1 MKQTRIL
8 VVDDSAFMRRALK
21 QMLESDP
28 DIVVIDTARD
38 GSEAVEKTVQLRP
51 DLVTMDIEMPKMNGL
66 DALRL
71 IMEKRPTPV
80 LMVSSLTSEGANVT
94 LEAMELGALDFI
106 PKNLSEMSVNI
117 LKVKEDLLKKVKL
130 LAKKKLGRPV
140 KRQAVKRPNISTLS
154 KKFDSY
160 TSQRR
165 IGIISI
171 GTSTGGPMALQK
183 ILPYL
188 PANLPVGV
196 VVAQHMPAAFT
207 GTFAQRLN
215 KISQL
220 EIREAVNGDII
231 KQGVVLVAP
240 GGKHMRV
247 KRIGAIETR
256 VVISDEPKTALYKP
270 SVNELMLS
278 VAEFYPGRAL
288 GVILTGMGND
298 GHAGI
303 KAIKQSGGKAFAQDE
318 ESSVVYGMPRAVVDD
333 NLADKVL
340 PIDTMVG
347 ELINAV

>member
-8 VVDDSAFMRRALK
+8 VVDDSAFMRRAIK

-28 DIVVIDTARD
+28 DIVVIDTARN
-38 GSEAVEKTVQLRP
+38 GIEAIEKTIQLRP
-51 DLVTMDIEMPKMNGL
+51 DLVTLDIEMPKMNGL
-66 DALRL
+66 EALKI

-80 LMVSSLTSEGANVT
+80 LMVSSLTSDGAKVT

-117 LKVKEDLLKKVKL
+117 LRVKEDLVKKVKL
-130 LAKKKLGRPV
+130 LANKKVQRPA
-140 KRQAVKRPNISTLS
+140 RQQKTAQPRVLEVS
-154 KKFDSY
+154 KKYDSY

-165 IGIISI
+165 ISIISI

-196 VVAQHMPAAFT
+196 VIAQHMPAAFT

-215 KISQL
+215 NMSHM

-231 KQGVVLVAP
+231 KPGVILVAP

-247 KRIGAIETR
+247 QRTGAIETR
-256 VVISDEPKTALYKP
+256 ITISDDPKSALYRP

-298 GHAGI
+298 GHEGI
-303 KAIKQSGGKAFAQDE
+303 KAIKKSGGKAFAQDE
-318 ESSVVYGMPRAVVDD
+318 ETCVVYGMPRAVVDD

-340 PIDTMVG
+340 PIDMMVG

>member
-8 VVDDSAFMRRALK
+8 VVDDSAFMRRAIK

-38 GSEAVEKTVQLRP
+38 GREAIEKTIQLRP

-66 DALRL
+66 EALKI
-71 IMEKRPTPV
+71 IMERRPTPV
-80 LMVSSLTSEGANVT
+80 LMVSSLTSDGAKVT

-117 LKVKEDLLKKVKL
+117 LKVKEDLVKKVKL
-130 LAKKKLGRPV
+130 LANKKVQKPPQQQKTARP
-140 KRQAVKRPNISTLS
+140 RILEAS
-154 KKFDSY
+154 KKYDSY

-165 IGIISI
+165 ISIISI

-183 ILPYL
+183 VLPYL

-196 VVAQHMPAAFT
+196 LIAQHMPAAFT

-215 KISQL
+215 NMSQM
-220 EIREAVNGDII
+220 EIREAVNGDRI
-231 KQGVVLVAP
+231 KPGVILVAP

-247 KRIGAIETR
+247 QRTGAIETR
-256 VVISDEPKTALYKP
+256 VIISDEPKSALYRP

-298 GHAGI
+298 GHEGI
-303 KAIKQSGGKAFAQDE
+303 KAIKESGGKAFAQDE
-318 ESSVVYGMPRAVVDD
+318 ETCVVYGMPRAVVDD

-340 PIDTMVG
+340 PIDMMVG